1 MLVQLV
7 AVVGISLSISFLCS
21 VLEAVLLSVNHSYLA
36 VLQGR
41 GDRAGDILARMK
53 RQIDEPIAAILTLN
67 TIAHTV
73 GATVSGALAE
83 RVFGGG
89 LAVGVFA
96 AALTFAVLVLSE
108 IIPKTIGATFCKPL
122 ARPTAHLLRVMVFV
136 MKPALVPLG
145 YLSRWIKP
153 KRAQQ
158 ATISRAEIEALAE
171 IGHREGAIDEE
182 EFQVMSRVMQLDEI
196 AVSEVMT
203 PRIDIVAVPVE
214 ASVGEAMD
222 VMLDRGK
229 LRLPVYEEDLDRIV
243 GILVARDLW
252 KAARDGRD
260 AIGEVMRPVQFAPAT
275 KAVEDLIPEMR
286 AQRTKMV
293 IVLDEFGGTAGLVTL
308 EDLIEEIVG
317 EFQDEH
323 ETDEPTEF
331 RELGDGRTVIWGGTP
346 VKDVEDRL
354 GIELGEDFDT
364 IGGHVFGALDR
375 VGKVGDSVRA
385 GSGEFR
391 VLKVS
396 RRRIEY
402 VAFHPPD
409 DHNRSSQ
416 PSVGS
421 GAARTS
427 PPSA

>member
-1 MLVQLV
+1 MLTQLV
-7 AVVGISLSISFLCS
+7 AVVGTSLSVSFLCS
-21 VLEAVLLSVNHSYLA
+21 VLEAVLLSVSHSYIA

-41 GDRAGDILARMK
+41 GDRAGDILSRMK

-73 GATVSGALAE
+73 GATVGGALAPS
-83 RVFGGG
+83 VFGGG
-89 LAVGVFA
+89 VAVGVFV

-108 IIPKTIGATFCKPL
+108 IIPKTIGATFCKQL
-122 ARPTAHLLRVMVFV
+122 ARPTAHLLRIMVLV

-153 KRAQQ
+153 RRSRQ

-171 IGHREGAIDEE
+171 IGHREGAIDED

-203 PRIDIVAVPVE
+203 PRIDIVAVPE
-214 ASVGEAMD
+214 RASVAEAMD

-229 LRLPVYEEDLDRIV
+229 LRLPVYEEDVDQIV
-243 GILVARDLW
+243 GILLARDLW
-252 KAARDGRD
+252 KAARDGRET
-260 AIGEVMRPVQFAPAT
+260 IREVTRPVQFAPAT
-275 KAVEDLIPEMR
+275 KAVEDLIREMR

-323 ETDEPTEF
+323 ETDEPRDF
-331 RELGDGRTVIWGGTP
+331 RDLGDGGTVIWGGTP

-375 VGKVGDSVRA
+375 VGKVGDSVRT

-391 VLKVS
+391 VLKVR

-402 VAFHPPD
+402 VVFAPGRPE
-409 DHNRSSQ
+409 
-416 PSVGS
+416 G
-421 GAARTS
+421 
-427 PPSA
+427 

>member
-1 MLVQLV
+1 M
-7 AVVGISLSISFLCS
+7 GTSLSVSFLCS
-21 VLEAVLLSVNHSYLA
+21 VLEAVLLSVSHSYVA

-41 GDRAGDILARMK
+41 GDRAGDILSRMK

-73 GATVSGALAE
+73 GSSVGGALAVS
-83 RVFGGG
+83 VFGGG
-89 LAVGVFA
+89 VAVGVFV

-108 IIPKTIGATFCKPL
+108 IIPKTIGATFCKQL
-122 ARPTAHLLRVMVFV
+122 ARPTAHLLRIMVFV

-145 YLSRWIKP
+145 YLSRWIRP
-153 KRAQQ
+153 RRSRQ

-171 IGHREGAIDEE
+171 IGHREGAIDED

-203 PRIDIVAVPVE
+203 PRIDIVAVPE
-214 ASVGEAMD
+214 RASVAEAMD

-229 LRLPVYEEDLDRIV
+229 LRLPVYEEDVDQIV
-243 GILVARDLW
+243 GILLARDLW
-252 KAARDGRD
+252 KAARDGRE
-260 AIGEVMRPVQFAPAT
+260 AIREVTRPVQFAPAT
-275 KAVEDLIPEMR
+275 KAVEDLIREMR

-323 ETDEPTEF
+323 ETDEPRDF
-331 RELGDGRTVIWGGTP
+331 RDLGDGGTVIWGGTP

-375 VGKVGDSVRA
+375 VGKVGDSVRT

-391 VLKVS
+391 VLKVR

-402 VAFHPPD
+402 VVYVPGRPE
-409 DHNRSSQ
+409 
-416 PSVGS
+416 G
-421 GAARTS
+421 
-427 PPSA
+427 

>member
-1 MLVQLV
+1 MLTQLV
-7 AVVGISLSISFLCS
+7 AVVGTSLSVSFLCS
-21 VLEAVLLSVNHSYLA
+21 VLEAVLLSVSHSYIA

-41 GDRAGDILARMK
+41 GDRAGDILSRMK

-73 GATVSGALAE
+73 GSSVGGALAVS
-83 RVFGGG
+83 VFGGG
-89 LAVGVFA
+89 VAVGVFV

-108 IIPKTIGATFCKPL
+108 IIPKTIGATFCKQL
-122 ARPTAHLLRVMVFV
+122 ARPTAHLLRIMVFV

-145 YLSRWIKP
+145 YLSRWIRP
-153 KRAQQ
+153 RRSRQ

-171 IGHREGAIDEE
+171 IGHREGAIDED

-203 PRIDIVAVPVE
+203 PRIDIVAVPE
-214 ASVGEAMD
+214 RASVAEAMD

-229 LRLPVYEEDLDRIV
+229 LRLPVYEEDVDQIV
-243 GILVARDLW
+243 GILLARDLW
-252 KAARDGRD
+252 KAARDGRE
-260 AIGEVMRPVQFAPAT
+260 AIREVTRPVQFAPAT
-275 KAVEDLIPEMR
+275 KAVEDLIREMR

-323 ETDEPTEF
+323 ETDEPRDF
-331 RELGDGRTVIWGGTP
+331 RDLGDGGTVIWGGTP

-375 VGKVGDSVRA
+375 VGKVGDSVRT

-391 VLKVS
+391 VLKVR

-402 VAFHPPD
+402 VVFVPGRPK
-409 DHNRSSQ
+409 
-416 PSVGS
+416 G
-421 GAARTS
+421 
-427 PPSA
+427 